1 MTIPIYI
8 PPEEIVVTLESQ
20 LNATFLHF
28 IVSKEGIVEGLFEDN
43 DTNEHVTVI
52 FEAERKLL
60 NAEAELNMALG
71 EMDNNALEAMR
82 TMLEKMIDDVEAK
95 LHKEPKEESVIEYDI
110 NGHTLPTEYD
120 NWFCP

>member
-71 EMDNNALEAMR
+71 EMDNNALAAMR
-82 TMLEKMIDDVEAK
+82 KKKEKMIDDVEAK
-95 LHKEPKEESVIEYDI
+95 LHKESKEESVIEYDI

-120 NWFCP
+120 DWFCP